1 MKEWDEKR
9 DCIGSG
15 MEWKWQCEIWKMSL
29 VCAFADIGHN
39 IEI

>member
-9 DCIGSG
+9 DCIVVWS
-15 MEWKWQCEIWKMSL
+15 ENDNVKCEKMLL
-29 VCAFADIGHN
+29 VCAFADIGHE

>member
-9 DCIGSG
+9 DCIVVWS
-15 MEWKWQCEIWKMSL
+15 ENDNVKCEKNVIV
-29 VCAFADIGHN
+29 VCAFADIGHE